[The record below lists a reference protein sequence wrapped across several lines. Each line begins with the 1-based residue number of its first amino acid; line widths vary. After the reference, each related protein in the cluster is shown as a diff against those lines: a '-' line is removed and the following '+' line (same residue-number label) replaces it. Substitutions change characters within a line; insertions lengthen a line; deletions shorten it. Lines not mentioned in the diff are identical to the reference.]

1 MHVFGHKPH
10 RTDPFMYLACSRIIC
25 FSSAAEQYRGGS
37 SIHSLSFLVMP
48 WCSPVINTALAAIVK
63 KKPQKNPKQT
73 LSKKQC
79 TFSYINGFFG
89 MTETIYFHSFLNL
102 SSVKSETLQFQL

>member
-1 MHVFGHKPH
+1 
-10 RTDPFMYLACSRIIC
+10 MYLACSGIVC

-63 KKPQKNPKQT
+63 KKTQKNPQT
-73 LSKKQC
+73 
-79 TFSYINGFFG
+79 N
-89 MTETIYFHSFLNL
+89 TEQKTMHLFLH
-102 SSVKSETLQFQL
+102 